1 MAEMGSTTGYL
12 DAMLMESALLA
23 RACVPRT
30 ACGTTSPRPL
40 PYRMARTHA
49 SCPVGSVRPVV
60 WHVRHGPCRVPPSSA
75 VVFSM
80 GRAGTPDAPY
90 RGGGCKPG
98 RVRRSG
104 LPMAAP
110 SACGGA
116 VPAGFRAWRTW
127 GCGGAG
133 GSPAVGRAWFCR
145 PARGGGRGARCG
157 RVPCPSALFFVWPG
171 FQCRRRAGVA
181 SSIPSVS
188 MSLMASSYPSFQ
200 PSM

>member
-104 LPMAAP
+104 PPPWLRPPRAGAQ
-110 SACGGA
+110 SRLGSGRGG
-116 VPAGFRAWRTW
+116 R
-127 GCGGAG
+127 GGAG
-133 GSPAVGRAWFCR
+133 EPVALLPLV
-145 PARGGGRGARCG
+145 ARGFAVRPGVEGVARVAVACRVPPPFFSCG
-157 RVPCPSALFFVWPG
+157 RDFSAGGVRGW
-171 FQCRRRAGVA
+171 RRRFRRSACR
-181 SSIPSVS
+181 
-188 MSLMASSYPSFQ
+188 
-200 PSM
+200 

>member
-90 RGGGCKPG
+90 QI
-98 RVRRSG
+98 
-104 LPMAAP
+104 
-110 SACGGA
+110 
-116 VPAGFRAWRTW
+116 
-127 GCGGAG
+127 
-133 GSPAVGRAWFCR
+133 GRAH
-145 PARGGGRGARCG
+145 
-157 RVPCPSALFFVWPG
+157 V
-171 FQCRRRAGVA
+171 
-181 SSIPSVS
+181 
-188 MSLMASSYPSFQ
+188 
-200 PSM
+200 